1 MKNKVVSAVFTA
13 VVLILCSGSPFAQGL
28 PGRGR
33 DGFPRSGPPGFDI
46 LRVEPLELSDPVVD
60 VPFSADTITELTQ
73 QLADGNRIE
82 QQTKGNI
89 ARDSRGRIRSEQTL
103 ARLGPATGG
112 EGIRMVTITDPVRR
126 EQYRLDEMR
135 KIAWKMQLPPPRSPR
150 REGSGGPPLPPRQS
164 VKTEQLDATQF
175 DGVKA
180 EGTRAILV
188 LPPKSIGN
196 ERAIE
201 VVSERWYS
209 PELRIVVA
217 TKRID
222 PRFGD
227 TSYRLVNIVRAEP
240 PGHLFEVPADFT
252 VRDQPAFP
260 PPPR

>member
-1 MKNKVVSAVFTA
+1 
-13 VVLILCSGSPFAQGL
+13 
-28 PGRGR
+28 
-33 DGFPRSGPPGFDI
+33 
-46 LRVEPLELSDPVVD
+46 VD
-60 VPFSADTITELTQ
+60 VPFSAETVTDMVQ

-82 QQTKGNI
+82 QETKGSI

-103 ARLGPATGG
+103 AGLRPATGG

-135 KIAWKMQLPPPRSPR
+135 KIAWKMQLPPPRLPR
-150 REGSGGPPLPPRQS
+150 RDGSAGSPPPPRQS
-164 VKTEQLDATQF
+164 VKTEQLEAMHF
-175 DGVKA
+175 DGVRA
-180 EGTRAILV
+180 EGTRAVLV
-188 LPPKSIGN
+188 FPPKAIGN

-201 VVSERWYS
+201 VVSERWYA
-209 PELRIVVA
+209 PDLRVVVA

-240 PGHLFEVPADFT
+240 PAHLFEVPVDFT